1 MSKLLTRPAL
11 IRVRTQDDMFTFDQA
26 TIDSTGA
33 FLRSELD
40 RLDNRPYA
48 PLYSVTWGRDIDV
61 RGDVT
66 VADETSSFLNS
77 TFASPGGIEPGG
89 KAWIGKDTN
98 AITGVALDIGRT
110 IQPLNLWGMELSYSL
125 PELATSQ
132 QLGRPIDVDKYNAI
146 MTKWQMD
153 IDEQVYI
160 GDAKLGATGIFNSAA
175 VTATNVAN
183 VGGNILWSAKAPA
196 DMLADVNALIVSAW
210 TASGYA
216 FAPTHVLLP
225 PLQFSRLVSTLIS
238 TAGSQNVLNFLRE
251 NSISNTIN
259 GAPLIIAPVKWAAGR
274 GAAGADRMV
283 AYRKDEAFIRFPMT
297 ALQKTQIEARSL
309 YQITTYWGR
318 LGQVE
323 IPRPEAIAYMDGL

>member
-1 MSKLLTRPAL
+1 MSKLIVPPSL
-11 IRVRTQDDMFTFDQA
+11 VRARTMDGMFTFDQA

-48 PLYSVTWGRDIDV
+48 PLYSVTWGRDVDV

-66 VADETSSFLNS
+66 VADETASFLNS
-77 TFASPGGIEPGG
+77 TFGSPGGVEPGG

-98 AITGVALDIGRT
+98 AITGVALDVGRT
-110 IQPLNLWGMELSYSL
+110 VQPLHLWGMELSYSL

-175 VTATNVAN
+175 IGATNVAAGA
-183 VGGNILWSAKAPA
+183 GGTLWSAKTPA
-196 DMLADVNALIVSAW
+196 EILVDLNALIVSAW
-210 TASGYA
+210 TASGWS

-225 PLQFSRLVSTLIS
+225 PVQYSRLVSTLIS
-238 TAGSQNVLNFLRE
+238 TAGSQNILNFLRE
-251 NSISNTIN
+251 NSLSNSIN
-259 GAPLIIAPVKWAAGR
+259 GAPLIIAPVKWATGR
-274 GAAGADRMV
+274 GSGGTDRMA
-283 AYRKDEAFIRFPMT
+283 AYRKAEEFIRFPMT
-297 ALQKTQIEARSL
+297 ALQKTPIENRSL

-318 LGQVE
+318 LGQIE
-323 IPRPEAIAYMDGL
+323 IPRPELMAYMDGL